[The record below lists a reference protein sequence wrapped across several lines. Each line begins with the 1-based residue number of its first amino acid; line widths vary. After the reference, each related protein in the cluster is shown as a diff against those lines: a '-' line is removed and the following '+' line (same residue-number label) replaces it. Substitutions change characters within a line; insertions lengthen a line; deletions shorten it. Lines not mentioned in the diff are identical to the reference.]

1 MVVTGCN
8 EEKKKLKKRQK
19 KTKIFFES
27 QQTAALV
34 LHSKQARKQQQQP
47 FKLCANVLHIYFS
60 KATFP
65 LRLKPELCTQQ
76 SIPHIHLIDVT
87 CS

>member
-1 MVVTGCN
+1 M
-8 EEKKKLKKRQK
+8 KKKNLKRDKK

-34 LHSKQARKQQQQP
+34 LHSKQARKQQQQQP

-60 KATFP
+60 KAAFP

>member
-1 MVVTGCN
+1 MK
-8 EEKKKLKKRQK
+8 KKKLKKRQK
-19 KTKIFFES
+19 KTKNFFES

-34 LHSKQARKQQQQP
+34 LHSKQARKQQQQQP

-76 SIPHIHLIDVT
+76 SIPHILHLIDVT